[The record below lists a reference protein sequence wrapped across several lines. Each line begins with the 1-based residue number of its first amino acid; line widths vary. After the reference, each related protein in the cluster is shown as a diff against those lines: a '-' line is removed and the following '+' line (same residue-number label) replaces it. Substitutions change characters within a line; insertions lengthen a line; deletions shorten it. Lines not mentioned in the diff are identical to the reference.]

1 MAKLLELSLNAM
13 LARASLAKL
22 GKSTHKVRLHKAR
35 RAESQLTRL
44 TNRSYFEPIPLV
56 LSALR
61 NPVVV
66 ESKLE
71 WHWDSK
77 SNIIFASLSPNSK
90 LGQEDQV

>member
-1 MAKLLELSLNAM
+1 MMFRRIRRSSLALFPALALVVLLEP
-13 LARASLAKL
+13 K
-22 GKSTHKVRLHKAR
+22 
-35 RAESQLTRL
+35 Q
-44 TNRSYFEPIPLV
+44 SYFEPIQLV

-77 SNIIFASLSPNSK
+77 LNIVFASLPP
-90 LGQEDQV
+90 

>member
-1 MAKLLELSLNAM
+1 MTFLRIRWSSFALFPALALVLLEP
-13 LARASLAKL
+13 K
-22 GKSTHKVRLHKAR
+22 
-35 RAESQLTRL
+35 
-44 TNRSYFEPIPLV
+44 RSYFEPIQLI

-77 SNIIFASLSPNSK
+77 SNIVFASLSPNSK